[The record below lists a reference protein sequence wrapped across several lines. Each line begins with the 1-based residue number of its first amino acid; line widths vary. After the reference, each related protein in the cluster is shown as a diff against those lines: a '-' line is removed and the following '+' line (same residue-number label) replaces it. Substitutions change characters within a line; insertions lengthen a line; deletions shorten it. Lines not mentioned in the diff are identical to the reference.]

1 MTRVDG
7 AHLRLS
13 ICSYL
18 LAEIVSY
25 IVMIENPSFMSGV
38 WCGAIMGAATMVLI
52 LSLILE
58 SEQRKRARA
67 LRRIRKLWE

>member
-1 MTRVDG
+1 MTRVDC
-7 AHLRLS
+7 ARLRFS

-18 LAEIVSY
+18 LAEIVGY
-25 IVMIENPSFMSGV
+25 LAMIENANFISGV
-38 WCGAIMGAATMVLI
+38 WCGAILGAATMVLI